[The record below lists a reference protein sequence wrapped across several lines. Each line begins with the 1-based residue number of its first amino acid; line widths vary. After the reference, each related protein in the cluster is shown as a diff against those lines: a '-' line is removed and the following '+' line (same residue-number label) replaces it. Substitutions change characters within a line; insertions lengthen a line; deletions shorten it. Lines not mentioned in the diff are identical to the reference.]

1 MIAKLQKKMLKVEL
15 LKSSLECDVCNA
27 LLVDPIVMPCDNVVC
42 KTHLDKLS
50 ANLSNEKKVF
60 VCEICQEE
68 HYIPKNGF
76 IVNSRLKNFLS
87 IELNAFEPSPIFNEC
102 KTEIE
107 EAKIKL
113 LKIEQL
119 EKDPEI
125 YTYEYFEDIKRKV
138 GLRRED
144 LKFKID
150 TYSDEIIKSIDNT
163 QVNLAKLSKKVNL
176 MNTNL
181 KKSERELNMLIEQF
195 DTLKFSDKK
204 FEEIKNN
211 ATVLNKEFCKILTE
225 YQDSLT
231 ENKTYSF
238 EFKEMPIEDIFGRLY
253 DFFSVRFQ
261 FFLFVC
267 IYQY

>member
-163 QVNLAKLSKKVNL
+163 RVNLVKLSKKVNF

-181 KKSERELNMLIEQF
+181 EKSERELNMLMEQF

-204 FEEIKNN
+204 FEEIRSK
-211 ATVLNKEFCKILTE
+211 ATVLNKEFCNIITE
-225 YQDSLT
+225 YQDSLV
-231 ENKTYSF
+231 ENKKYSF
-238 EFKEMPIEDIFGRLY
+238 EFKELQIEDIFGRLI
-253 DFFSVRFQ
+253 DHKVIFRNFF
-261 FFLFVC
+261 
-267 IYQY
+267 Y